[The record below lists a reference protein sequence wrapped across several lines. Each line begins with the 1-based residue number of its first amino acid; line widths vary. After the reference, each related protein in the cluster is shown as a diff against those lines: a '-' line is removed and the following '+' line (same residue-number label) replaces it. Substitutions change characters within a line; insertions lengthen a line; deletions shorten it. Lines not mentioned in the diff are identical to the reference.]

1 MPKYSAKLVVPADRT
16 SRDPVKVDL
25 DVSQGRIAQ
34 VSVTWS
40 MGSWWLNAL
49 VIKYEG
55 AQIIPSEGGGQCRG
69 DGFPD
74 TWPEH
79 IILDKPHPTLNI
91 EAWNE
96 GNDYEHEALVDIIVL
111 PHVPEPLRPVRE
123 LVEIFKRV
131 VGLG

>member
-1 MPKYSAKLVVPADRT
+1 MKF
-16 SRDPVKVDL
+16 DL

-40 MGSWWLNAL
+40 TGSWWLNAL

-55 AQIIPSEGGGQCRG
+55 GQIVPSEGGGQCRG
-69 DGFPD
+69 DGYPD

-96 GNDYEHEALVDIIVL
+96 GNDYEHEALVDVIIL
-111 PHVPEPLRPVRE
+111 PYEKEPLGPVRE

-131 VGLG
+131 TGLG